1 MFFRNLLFGE
11 SNVLQ
16 SRYLIVGGWKGPDD
30 PTSDPTSN
38 PTSKRATARISGP
51 QFSLQVRRLLVA
63 LDGEMTRA
71 AIMKAL
77 TLRDRVSFGNSYLGP
92 ALKIGLVEMTQPG
105 SPRSPTQR
113 YRLTA
118 WGQKAKASLRVGA
131 KSICSGI
138 SLTASRFAE
147 NFGVKPQV
155 SHTVALGPPASAGR
169 WAALANEVFE
179 TWASPSFSSPL
190 HQSQIVLAPPLR
202 PIRFFGIIHLSRV

>member
-1 MFFRNLLFGE
+1 MRSNRATETTEYLERFFRNLLLGE
-11 SNVLQ
+11 ANVLQ

-38 PTSKRATARISGP
+38 PTSKRAPARLSGP
-51 QFSLQVRRLLVA
+51 QFSQQVRRLLVA

-118 WGQKAKASLRVGA
+118 WGQKAKASL
-131 KSICSGI
+131 
-138 SLTASRFAE
+138 
-147 NFGVKPQV
+147 
-155 SHTVALGPPASAGR
+155 
-169 WAALANEVFE
+169 
-179 TWASPSFSSPL
+179 
-190 HQSQIVLAPPLR
+190 
-202 PIRFFGIIHLSRV
+202 